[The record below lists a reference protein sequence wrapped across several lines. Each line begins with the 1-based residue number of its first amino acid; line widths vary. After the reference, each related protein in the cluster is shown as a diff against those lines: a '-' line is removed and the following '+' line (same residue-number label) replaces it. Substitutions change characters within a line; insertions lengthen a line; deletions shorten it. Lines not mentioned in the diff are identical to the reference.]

1 MSSPRTAHRRQCPGD
16 VDSPQAAAGHL
27 CVYEGVTINAK
38 LIVDGASS
46 NGGAL
51 SADRFGWIAQISSVA
66 AGAFQSRGTW
76 AVTAP

>member
-1 MSSPRTAHRRQCPGD
+1 VYWQPRGLRGLR
-16 VDSPQAAAGHL
+16 VS
-27 CVYEGVTINAK
+27 VTINAK

-46 NGGAL
+46 SGGAHG
-51 SADRFGWIAQISSVA
+51 ADRFGWVAQISSVA